1 MQPNRSETTAERF
14 DRNWLELLQELR
26 VLQTGIQVLAGFLLT
41 VPFTGR
47 FEELARHDRVLFLVA
62 FGFAVL
68 TIGLMSAPVAIH
80 RLLFGRHAKDV
91 LVRVGNRTAKVSM
104 VALGLTLVAVTA
116 LIFDVVLGSAS
127 AVAAGLGVLVFYV
140 LAWVVLPVSLLRR
153 GTEWNQ

>member
-1 MQPNRSETTAERF
+1 MQPDRSETTAERF

-47 FEELARHDRVLFLVA
+47 FEELAGHDKVLFLVA
-62 FGFAVL
+62 FGSAVL

-116 LIFDVVLGSAS
+116 LVFDVVLGSAA

-140 LAWVVLPVSLLRR
+140 LVWVILPVSLLRR